1 MWLAATCCL
10 AQRPTGRF
18 FLAEYPLLILFS
30 PQRKEHCGG
39 IEPHLHKPH
48 FPDMLLTMPLPV
60 MGSVS
65 WSNGQVINLAPGETY
80 FRLNRLCSVLAACCV
95 AATTP

>member
-18 FLAEYPLLILFS
+18 FLAEYPLQILFS

-48 FPDMLLTMPLPV
+48 FPDMLLTML
-60 MGSVS
+60 
-65 WSNGQVINLAPGETY
+65 
-80 FRLNRLCSVLAACCV
+80 
-95 AATTP
+95 

>member
-1 MWLAATCCL
+1 MVGRYVLLSSAPYRKVLWLSTHYRSC
-10 AQRPTGRF
+10 
-18 FLAEYPLLILFS
+18 S
-30 PQRKEHCGG
+30 HHNRKEHCGG

-65 WSNGQVINLAPGETY
+65 WSSDQLINLAPGEDL
-80 FRLNRLCSVLAACCV
+80 F
-95 AATTP
+95 